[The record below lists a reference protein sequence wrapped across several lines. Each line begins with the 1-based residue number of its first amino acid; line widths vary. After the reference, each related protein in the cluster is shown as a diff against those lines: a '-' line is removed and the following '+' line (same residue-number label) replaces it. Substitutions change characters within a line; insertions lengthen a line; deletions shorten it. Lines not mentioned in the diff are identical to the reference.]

1 MSLGAARTRRSSQ
14 LSLPE
19 AKQPS
24 KRPRST
30 PRAKRSHELHHAPA
44 RICVVGVGGG
54 GCNAII
60 RMLKAKSV
68 PGVKYV
74 GVNTDLKSLGKMRD
88 ADMVQIGEALTRG
101 LGAGGVPEVGGQAA
115 EADRKKLR
123 DALKGPDLVFLAA
136 GMGGGTGTGA
146 APVVADVARKAGA
159 LVVAVV
165 TTPFSFEGIRRQE
178 TALSGVSGL
187 RDCVDNVI
195 VIHNDRL
202 LHLFGNEDVS
212 MEEALR
218 RADDAVMLGVL
229 SVAELV
235 NVPGEINVDLADVK
249 SIMRLPGRALMAI
262 GESKGPGGA
271 LNAAR
276 KAVNNPLLDLAI
288 DGARGVLFNVT
299 GGRSLKLNEVN
310 ATGEFISSRVD
321 PRAMIFFGMAHE
333 PSWKDRVRVTLIATG
348 IPKGSDLGYGDST
361 NLASVLRGENPSAN
375 GIDLDVPTFLRK
387 PDLFRGRY

>member
-1 MSLGAARTRRSSQ
+1 MLFEPTN
-14 LSLPE
+14 LSE
-19 AKQPS
+19 QKAK
-24 KRPRST
+24 
-30 PRAKRSHELHHAPA
+30 
-44 RICVVGVGGG
+44 IIVVGVGGG
-54 GCNAII
+54 GGNALN
-60 RMLKAKSV
+60 RMIEDKMHAV
-68 PGVKYV
+68 EFIAI
-74 GVNTDLKSLGKMRD
+74 NTDAQDLENNNSQTKI
-88 ADMVQIGEALTRG
+88 QIGKELTKG
-101 LGAGGVPEVGGQAA
+101 LGAGANSEIGQQAV
-115 EADRKKLR
+115 EENKEIIIN
-123 DALKGPDLVFLAA
+123 ALENSDMVFITA

-146 APVVADVARKAGA
+146 APVVADVAKKVGA

-178 TALSGVSGL
+178 TALNGVSGL

-235 NVPGEINVDLADVK
+235 NVPGEINVDMADVK
-249 SIMRLPGRALMAI
+249 SIMKLPGRALMAI
-262 GESKGPGGA
+262 GEGKGPGGA
-271 LNAAR
+271 LEAAR
-276 KAVNNPLLDLAI
+276 QAVNNPLLDLAI

-299 GGRSLKLNEVN
+299 GGRSLKLSEVN

-321 PRAMIFFGMAHE
+321 PRAMIFFGMGNE

-348 IPKGSDLGYGDST
+348 IPEGSEPGYGDST
-361 NLASVLRGENPSAN
+361 NLASILRGTDPSA
-375 GIDLDVPTFLRK
+375 GSLDLDVPPFLRR